1 VQIHH
6 PFIKDKDCYIKMTD
20 TLKCANSPCADV
32 EKKGFIVPLL
42 DIDPAQIKL
51 VMITEA
57 PPVNNADYFY
67 APGSPFY
74 LQTTLQAF
82 KKAGEDVK
90 SIKDILGL
98 GVYITTAIK
107 CPKAALTI
115 SPGTMNNCAALL
127 EKEVALFPGVKVFF
141 LGGDAAIKMMN
152 GIWKKQTGKR
162 VIPAGATYKIR
173 KGAYYLGDVRV
184 FPSYTPAGKNILIE
198 KGKMGVI
205 AEDLREAMKTIS
217 K

>member
-1 VQIHH
+1 VKISDNTKCSVF
-6 PFIKDKDCYIKMTD
+6 PCRDIDKVNFM
-20 TLKCANSPCADV
+20 
-32 EKKGFIVPLL
+32 VPPV
-42 DIDPAQIKL
+42 DIDPARIKAL
-51 VMITEA
+51 VITEA
-57 PPVNNADYFY
+57 PSPDKADYFY
-67 APGSPFY
+67 APGTPFY

-82 KKAGEDVK
+82 KEAGEDVN
-90 SIKDILGL
+90 SIMDILNQ

-115 SPGTMNNCAALL
+115 SPQTMNNCSALL
-127 EKEVALFPGVKVFF
+127 EKEIALFTEVKIFF

-162 VIPAGATYKIR
+162 IIPAGATYKIR
-173 KGAYYLGDVRV
+173 KDAHFFGDNRV

-205 AEDLREAMKTIS
+205 AQDLREMMRLIK
-217 K
+217 

>member
-1 VQIHH
+1 MKIADK
-6 PFIKDKDCYIKMTD
+6 IKC
-20 TLKCANSPCADV
+20 SGFPCADV
-32 EKKGFIVPLL
+32 DKKGFSLPPP
-42 DIDPAQIKL
+42 DIDVAKIKL
-51 VMITEA
+51 LMITEA
-57 PPVNNADYFY
+57 PPPNPSDYFY

-82 KKAGEDVK
+82 KEAGKAVR
-90 SIKDILGL
+90 SIQDILDM

-115 SPGTMNNCAALL
+115 SSGAMNNCAALL
-127 EKEVALFPGVKVFF
+127 EKEVALFPNVKAFF

-162 VIPAGATYKIR
+162 VVPAGSTYKIR
-173 KGAYYLGDVRV
+173 NQEHYLGNIRV

-205 AEDLREAMKTIS
+205 AEDLREALKVMG
-217 K
+217 

>member
-1 VQIHH
+1 MKIS
-6 PFIKDKDCYIKMTD
+6 DKI
-20 TLKCANSPCADV
+20 KCAGSPCADV
-32 EKKGFIVPLL
+32 DKNGFTLPPP
-42 DIDPAQIKL
+42 DIDPAGIKL
-51 VMITEA
+51 LMITEA
-57 PPVNNADYFY
+57 PPPDPLDYFY

-82 KKAGEDVK
+82 KEAGADVK
-90 SIKDILGL
+90 SIKDILEL

-115 SPGTMNNCAALL
+115 SANTLSNCTALL
-127 EKEVALFPGVKVFF
+127 EKEVALFPNVKAYF

-152 GIWKKQTGKR
+152 SIWKKQTGKR

-173 KGAYYLGDVRV
+173 KGAYYLDDKRV

-205 AEDLREAMKTIS
+205 AKDIREAINLMRE
-217 K
+217 

>member
-1 VQIHH
+1 MKIADQI
-6 PFIKDKDCYIKMTD
+6 
-20 TLKCANSPCADV
+20 KCAGYPCADV
-32 EKKGFIVPLL
+32 DKKGFSLPSP
-42 DIDPAQIKL
+42 DIDPAKVKL
-51 VMITEA
+51 LMITEA
-57 PPVNNADYFY
+57 PPPNPQDYFY
-67 APGSPFY
+67 TAGDPFY
-74 LQTTLQAF
+74 LRTTLEAFNQAG
-82 KKAGEDVK
+82 AAAA
-90 SIKDILGL
+90 SIKDILDM

-115 SPGTMNNCAALL
+115 STDTLNNCTALL

-173 KGAYYLGDVRV
+173 NQAYYLGEKRV
-184 FPSYTPAGKNILIE
+184 FPNYTPAGKNILIE

-205 AEDLREAMKTIS
+205 AEDLREALKLIR
-217 K
+217 

>member
-1 VQIHH
+1 MKISDNTKCSVFPCRDI
-6 PFIKDKDCYIKMTD
+6 DKVNFM
-20 TLKCANSPCADV
+20 
-32 EKKGFIVPLL
+32 VPPV
-42 DIDPAQIKL
+42 DIDPARIKAL
-51 VMITEA
+51 VITEA
-57 PPVNNADYFY
+57 PSPDKADYFY
-67 APGSPFY
+67 APGTPFY

-82 KKAGEDVK
+82 KEAGEDVN
-90 SIKDILGL
+90 SIMDILNQ

-115 SPGTMNNCAALL
+115 SPQTMNNCSALL
-127 EKEVALFPGVKVFF
+127 EKEIALFTEVKIFF

-162 VIPAGATYKIR
+162 IIPAGATYKIR
-173 KGAYYLGDVRV
+173 KDAHFFGDNRV

-205 AEDLREAMKTIS
+205 AQDLREMMRLIK
-217 K
+217 

>member
-1 VQIHH
+1 MKITEK
-6 PFIKDKDCYIKMTD
+6 I
-20 TLKCANSPCADV
+20 KCANFACADV
-32 EKKGFIVPLL
+32 KKEGFSLPPPE
-42 DIDPAQIKL
+42 IDPAQIKL
-51 VMITEA
+51 LMITEA
-57 PPVNNADYFY
+57 PPPDPSDYFY

-74 LQTTLQAF
+74 LRTTLEAF
-82 KKAGEDVK
+82 KLAGKDVK

-98 GVYITTAIK
+98 GVYITTTIK

-115 SPGTMNNCAALL
+115 STSTLNNCAALL
-127 EKEVALFPGVKVFF
+127 EKEVALFPNVKAFF

-162 VIPAGATYKIR
+162 VIPAGSTYKIR
-173 KGAYYLGDVRV
+173 NQAYYLGDVRV

-205 AEDLREAMKTIS
+205 AEDLKEAFKHIR
-217 K
+217 

>member
-1 VQIHH
+1 MKITEK
-6 PFIKDKDCYIKMTD
+6 IKCPGF
-20 TLKCANSPCADV
+20 PCADV
-32 EKKGFIVPLL
+32 DKKGFSLPAPE
-42 DIDPAQIKL
+42 IDPTKIKL
-51 VMITEA
+51 LMITEA
-57 PPVNNADYFY
+57 PPSERADYFY

-82 KKAGEDVK
+82 KEAGAAVS
-90 SIKDILGL
+90 SILDIQNL

-115 SPGTMNNCAALL
+115 SKETLDNCAALL
-127 EKEVALFPGVKVFF
+127 EKEAALFPNVRAFF

-162 VIPAGATYKIR
+162 IVPAGATYKIR
-173 KGAYYLGDVRV
+173 KQEHYLGNIRV

-205 AEDLREAMKTIS
+205 AEDLREALKTIR
-217 K
+217 

>member
-1 VQIHH
+1 MKIT
-6 PFIKDKDCYIKMTD
+6 DKI
-20 TLKCANSPCADV
+20 KCAGFPCADV
-32 EKKGFIVPLL
+32 DKKGFILPPPQINPARVKLL
-42 DIDPAQIKL
+42 I
-51 VMITEA
+51 ITEA
-57 PPVNNADYFY
+57 PPAEKADYFY

-82 KKAGEDVK
+82 NEAGKDVK
-90 SIKDILGL
+90 SIEDILGL

-115 SPGTMNNCAALL
+115 STDTMNNCAALL
-127 EKEVALFPGVKVFF
+127 EKEAALFPNVKVFF

-173 KGAYYLGDVRV
+173 KEVYYLGGVRV

-205 AEDLREAMKTIS
+205 AEDLREAMKFVR

>member
-1 VQIHH
+1 MQIS
-6 PFIKDKDCYIKMTD
+6 DK
-20 TLKCANSPCADV
+20 LKCAAFPCGDV
-32 EKKGFIVPLL
+32 DKKGFILPPPE
-42 DIDPAQIKL
+42 IDPTKIKL

-57 PPVNNADYFY
+57 PPADPCDYFY
-67 APGSPFY
+67 APGSPLY

-82 KKAGEDVK
+82 KEAGKDVK
-90 SIKDILGL
+90 SIMDILGL

-115 SPGTMNNCAALL
+115 STNTLNNCAALL
-127 EKEVALFPGVKVFF
+127 EKEVALFPNVKAFF

-152 GIWKKQTGKR
+152 SISKKQTGKR
-162 VIPAGATYKIR
+162 VIPAGSTYKIR
-173 KGAYYLGDVRV
+173 KEAYYLGGVRV

-205 AEDLREAMKTIS
+205 AEDLREALKYIR
-217 K
+217 